1 MTVPARHIRCIKAS
15 QGLASQDDVFQ
26 DFIDGMTDMD
36 IAIGIRRAVVQDKF
50 RPALHFFAQ
59 FLITLLLIPAFQPF
73 RLAFGQIA
81 SHGKRRI
88 Q

>member
-1 MTVPARHIRCIKAS
+1 MTVPARHIRRIKAS

-36 IAIGIRRAVVQDKF
+36 IAIGIRRAVMQDKF
-50 RPALHFFAQ
+50 RPALHFFTQ
-59 FLITLLLIPAFQPF
+59 FLITLLFIPAFQPF

-81 SHGKRRI
+81 AHGKRRI